1 MAQTIGVKMSF
12 LNLQTVRRIG
22 AVFTGAF
29 AAALLVAS
37 PAAASPDIEWQ
48 VGVASEYMGKG
59 VAKSN
64 GEVAWSGQVE
74 VSQGDFSATVFVSTA
89 ELSSGA
95 DSEVVTT
102 LAWAP
107 EVAGFELDLAVVNR
121 DLPGTRDGVDA
132 NYWEYQAD
140 VSRTVGPVTGRV
152 RVNYTPD
159 GFAAT
164 EEAWWVEAQAA
175 YRISGKTKASAAV
188 GTRRAHGGA
197 DYTAWNVGVK
207 HKLTDAVAVDL
218 RWYDTDEHDLGESYE
233 GRVVAALT
241 FAF

>member
-1 MAQTIGVKMSF
+1 MSSFTIKA
-12 LNLQTVRRIG
+12 VRR
-22 AVFTGAF
+22 TGVLFSTIF
-29 AAALLVAS
+29 AAAALIAG
-37 PAAASPDIEWQ
+37 PAAADSEIDFQ

-59 VAKSN
+59 AAKSN

-74 VSQGDFSATVFVSTA
+74 VTEGDFHASVFASTA
-89 ELSSGA
+89 ELSQGSDA
-95 DSEVVTT
+95 EIITT
-102 LAWAP
+102 VGWAP
-107 EVAGFELDLAVVNR
+107 EALGFEWDFAVLNR
-121 DLPGTRDGVDA
+121 DLPGTAAGVDS

-140 VSRTVGPVTGRV
+140 VSRSVGPVSGRV

-159 GFAAT
+159 GFAST

-175 YRISGKTKASAAV
+175 YKISSKTKASAAL

-207 HKLTDAVAVDL
+207 HKLTEAISVDV
-218 RWYDTDEHDLGESYE
+218 RWYDTDQHDLGDSYD
-233 GRVVAALT
+233 GRLVGALT

>member
-1 MAQTIGVKMSF
+1 MSSAI
-12 LNLQTVRRIG
+12 LQVACR
-22 AVFTGAF
+22 TGAF
-29 AAALLVAS
+29 FMTVIAAGLLAVG
-37 PAAASPDIEWQ
+37 PAAADPEFDFQ

-59 VAKSN
+59 VGKSN
-64 GEVAWSGQVE
+64 GEVAWSGEVE
-74 VSQGDFSATVFVSTA
+74 VTEGAFHASVFVSTA
-89 ELSSGA
+89 ELSQGA
-95 DSEVVTT
+95 DSEIITT
-102 LAWAP
+102 VGWAP
-107 EVAGFELDLAVVNR
+107 EAVGFEFDFAVLNR

-140 VSRTVGPVTGRV
+140 VSRSVGPVSGRV

-159 GFAAT
+159 GFAST

-175 YRISGKTKASAAV
+175 YKISPKTKASAAV

-207 HKLTDAVAVDL
+207 HKLTDAIALDV
-218 RWYDTDEHDLGESYE
+218 RWYDTDEHDLGDAYE
-233 GRVVAALT
+233 GRLVGALT